1 MLTTQFVLVVCFIA
15 DRERILLMVGQ
26 GKEQVWTRET
36 GQRGHRCP
44 REPQTLRVLSRQ
56 GRVEGRCRRPR
67 LELFC
72 SFLKTW
78 ACRGFS
84 APCLLRPCS
93 EAGAFGRRL
102 SQLFC
107 CKVGN
112 TFMGGKRCSFVT
124 QSGVFH
130 ASLWAFFLG
139 QWVVL
144 PTMRLDNTRALRA
157 PPAGSAGSKFLGVQP
172 SQIDGFPIRGIC

>member
-15 DRERILLMVGQ
+15 DREKTPDGRTSKGASLDQRNRSTGP
-26 GKEQVWTRET
+26 QVS
-36 GQRGHRCP
+36 P
-44 REPQTLRVLSRQ
+44 RATDTSCFVPPGSCR
-56 GRVEGRCRRPR
+56 GRCRRPR

-112 TFMGGKRCSFVT
+112 TFMGGKRCSFLT
-124 QSGVFH
+124 QSSVLH
-130 ASLWAFFLG
+130 ASLWAFFWG
-139 QWVVL
+139 GPVG
-144 PTMRLDNTRALRA
+144 
-157 PPAGSAGSKFLGVQP
+157 GSAHHAS
-172 SQIDGFPIRGIC
+172 